1 MRKKHR
7 PVSSINVTPM
17 VDVMLVLLIVFMVT
31 APLLTVGVPVNLP
44 KVEANSLDAQKEPLE
59 ISINENNDIYLGEE
73 LIPFE
78 ELILKVKTIAGSNTD
93 IRIFLRADTT
103 INYGEVMKVLGALN
117 TSGFLKI
124 ALVTKKPSLL
134 STIILFNT
142 FRYLIL
148 FIENFSYKKS
158 YFYFQIFSFLL
169 HLLILIPMINFT
181 FEKKISDI
189 PMILPIEMFIIEE
202 ETAAPEFVE
211 EINEI
216 VPIFQEEAPK
226 QNETKAI
233 EPELK
238 EITSQEPI
246 DQIIQDTNEEVLI
259 DNSADKTNEFIID
272 EKVKPEIKK
281 PEEETPPPIE
291 NDFEIKLKQKPEP
304 KEILEPKKDIEIVVK
319 KKPVKKT
326 FNVSTV
332 LKDLENQNKE
342 FKKEQEASEVKQ
354 EEVFTEKVGPTMTIS
369 EIDLLRQQL
378 HGCLNLNVGVANLK
392 EIKPVIYIEV
402 NPDRTVKSSKVV
414 NKEKLND
421 PSVRTAAEAA
431 MRAVNNP
438 DCSTLLLP
446 EDKYE
451 QWKEINF
458 TFDFSWM
465 FD

>member
-1 MRKKHR
+1 
-7 PVSSINVTPM
+7 
-17 VDVMLVLLIVFMVT
+17 
-31 APLLTVGVPVNLP
+31 
-44 KVEANSLDAQKEPLE
+44 
-59 ISINENNDIYLGEE
+59 
-73 LIPFE
+73 
-78 ELILKVKTIAGSNTD
+78 
-93 IRIFLRADTT
+93 
-103 INYGEVMKVLGALN
+103 
-117 TSGFLKI
+117 
-124 ALVTKKPSLL
+124 
-134 STIILFNT
+134 
-142 FRYLIL
+142 
-148 FIENFSYKKS
+148 
-158 YFYFQIFSFLL
+158 
-169 HLLILIPMINFT
+169 MINFT

-202 ETAAPEFVE
+202 KTAAPEFVE

-216 VPIFQEEAPK
+216 VPTFQEEAPK

-246 DQIIQDTNEEVLI
+246 DPIIQDTNEEVLI
-259 DNSADKTNEFIID
+259 DNSVDKTNEFIID

-281 PEEETPPPIE
+281 PEKETPPPIE

-342 FKKEQEASEVKQ
+342 FKKEQEVSEVKQ

-421 PSVRTAAEAA
+421 PSFRTAAEAA

-438 DCSTLLLP
+438 DCSPLLLP

>member
-1 MRKKHR
+1 
-7 PVSSINVTPM
+7 
-17 VDVMLVLLIVFMVT
+17 
-31 APLLTVGVPVNLP
+31 
-44 KVEANSLDAQKEPLE
+44 
-59 ISINENNDIYLGEE
+59 
-73 LIPFE
+73 
-78 ELILKVKTIAGSNTD
+78 
-93 IRIFLRADTT
+93 
-103 INYGEVMKVLGALN
+103 
-117 TSGFLKI
+117 
-124 ALVTKKPSLL
+124 
-134 STIILFNT
+134 
-142 FRYLIL
+142 
-148 FIENFSYKKS
+148 
-158 YFYFQIFSFLL
+158 
-169 HLLILIPMINFT
+169 MINFT

-202 ETAAPEFVE
+202 KTAAPEFVE

-216 VPIFQEEAPK
+216 VPTFQEEAPK

-246 DQIIQDTNEEVLI
+246 DPIIQDTIEEVLI

-332 LKDLENQNKE
+332 LKDLENQDKE
-342 FKKEQEASEVKQ
+342 FKKVQEETEVKQ
-354 EEVFTEKVGPTMTIS
+354 EEVFTEKVAPKWTMS
-369 EIDLLRQQL
+369 DQELLEQQL
-378 HGCLNLNVGVANLK
+378 YSCLNLNAGVANL
-392 EIKPVIYIEV
+392 EDIKPIIYIEV

-414 NKEKLND
+414 NKEKLNN
-421 PSVRTAAEAA
+421 PSFRTAAEAA

-438 DCSTLLLP
+438 DCSPLLLP

-451 QWKEINF
+451 QWKEIKF

>member
-1 MRKKHR
+1 
-7 PVSSINVTPM
+7 
-17 VDVMLVLLIVFMVT
+17 
-31 APLLTVGVPVNLP
+31 
-44 KVEANSLDAQKEPLE
+44 
-59 ISINENNDIYLGEE
+59 
-73 LIPFE
+73 
-78 ELILKVKTIAGSNTD
+78 
-93 IRIFLRADTT
+93 
-103 INYGEVMKVLGALN
+103 
-117 TSGFLKI
+117 
-124 ALVTKKPSLL
+124 
-134 STIILFNT
+134 
-142 FRYLIL
+142 
-148 FIENFSYKKS
+148 
-158 YFYFQIFSFLL
+158 
-169 HLLILIPMINFT
+169 MINFT

-216 VPIFQEEAPK
+216 VPTFQEEAPK

-272 EKVKPEIKK
+272 EKVKTEIKK

-378 HGCLNLNVGVANLK
+378 HGCLNLNVGIANLK

-421 PSVRTAAEAA
+421 PSFRTAAEAA

-438 DCSTLLLP
+438 DCSPLLLP